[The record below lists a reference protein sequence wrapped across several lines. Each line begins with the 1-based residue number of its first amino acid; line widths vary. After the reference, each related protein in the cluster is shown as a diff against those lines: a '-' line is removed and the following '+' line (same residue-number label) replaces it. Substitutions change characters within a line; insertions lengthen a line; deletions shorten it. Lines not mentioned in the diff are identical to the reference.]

1 MNKIE
6 IDAKKPQVI
15 GSGTLLLDENNNVCV
30 VNKHN
35 CIKDLYFISRLHDG
49 SVVEVYDKAKR
60 TYEELLMVIKDCYTV
75 LPIGTKIT
83 ITVE

>member
-1 MNKIE
+1 MNKFK
-6 IDAKKPQVI
+6 IDAERQEVK
-15 GSGTLLLDENNNVCV
+15 GGTLLLDENNNICI
-30 VNKHN
+30 VNRHN
-35 CIKDLYFISRLHDG
+35 CVKDLYFISRLCDG

-60 TYEELLMVIKDCYTV
+60 TYEELLMIIKDCYTV